1 MREIHRR
8 PRRDGRD
15 RGLDVINT
23 LTWVNL
29 PHEIVVAAHAV
40 GQWADEHAVSDWM
53 IGQCADRRMVD
64 RLTGERDAA
73 IRERDLAIAELHNIA
88 NSRPHEWPEE
98 TRNQFQA
105 WAQSRARHAIATIA
119 ANPLPEEKDPT

>member
-1 MREIHRR
+1 
-8 PRRDGRD
+8 
-15 RGLDVINT
+15 VINT

-64 RLTGERDAA
+64 RLTSELDEAHNNRVSITAIAATLRVERDAA
-73 IRERDLAIAELHNIA
+73 IRERDLARAECRAWRREHVA
-88 NSRPHEWPEE
+88 PDDPDVAEAR
-98 TRNQFQA
+98 RNA
-105 WAQSRARHAIATIA
+105 LA
-119 ANPLPEEKDPT
+119 ANPLPEEKEPTR